1 MYRVATRRAPGLGR
15 AVLAPP
21 RAARPNEPPS
31 RPSGRDGDWFVLLFW
46 AHMSTKSSA
55 QTLRHTRRPGAPAA
69 LAQGF
74 RDTWTHRRLTWYL
87 VRADLKKHGAD
98 TVLGNVWWVL
108 DPLLQLAVYTVMVS
122 VIFRYNI
129 EAYPLFAFAAI
140 LPWKWFSSSTNDA
153 ITSVVSRER
162 IIKQVSFPKIV
173 LPVASTVGGIVNFAF
188 GMIPLLG
195 LMVIFYPA
203 HLSVT
208 MLLIP
213 AVAVVQFVFTL
224 ALAVALGSLNV
235 FYRDVGNLFR
245 HVLRIWFYLSPALYT
260 ADRIAEITTNH
271 AIIGKLF
278 ALNPWAI
285 LFESYHDVIYY
296 DRTPDWAQL
305 GSLLLISIV
314 VLCVAVVFFKRVEPA
329 FAKVL

>member
-1 MYRVATRRAPGLGR
+1 M
-15 AVLAPP
+15 VLF
-21 RAARPNEPPS
+21 R
-31 RPSGRDGDWFVLLFW
+31 
-46 AHMSTKSSA
+46 AHMSTKSSV
-55 QTLRHTRRPGAPAA
+55 QTLHYTRHPGAPAA

-122 VIFRYNI
+122 VIFRYNM

-153 ITSVVSRER
+153 TTSVVSRER
-162 IIKQVSFPKIV
+162 IIKQVAFPKIV
-173 LPVASTVGGIVNFAF
+173 LPVAATVGGIVNFAF

-195 LMVIFYPA
+195 LIVIFYPT
-203 HLSVT
+203 HLQAT
-208 MLLIP
+208 LLLIP
-213 AVAVVQFVFTL
+213 AVAAVQFVFTL
-224 ALAVALGSLNV
+224 ALSVALGSLNV

-245 HVLRIWFYLSPALYT
+245 HVLRMWFYLSPALYT
-260 ADRIAEITTNH
+260 IDRIAEITTNH
-271 AIIGKLF
+271 AVIGKLF
-278 ALNPWAI
+278 TLNPWSI
-285 LFESYHDVIYY
+285 LFEAYHDVIYY
-296 DRTPDWAQL
+296 DRVPSWTAL
-305 GSLLLISIV
+305 GSLLIFSLAFLCLA
-314 VLCVAVVFFKRVEPA
+314 VLFFKRVEPA

>member
-1 MYRVATRRAPGLGR
+1 M
-15 AVLAPP
+15 VLF
-21 RAARPNEPPS
+21 R
-31 RPSGRDGDWFVLLFW
+31 
-46 AHMSTKSSA
+46 AHMSTKSSV
-55 QTLRHTRRPGAPAA
+55 QTLHYTRHPGAPAA

-122 VIFRYNI
+122 VIFKYNM

-153 ITSVVSRER
+153 TTSVVSRER
-162 IIKQVSFPKIV
+162 IIKQVAFPKIV
-173 LPVASTVGGIVNFAF
+173 LPVAATVGGIVNFAF

-195 LMVIFYPA
+195 LIVIFYPT
-203 HLSVT
+203 HLQAT
-208 MLLIP
+208 LLLIP
-213 AVAVVQFVFTL
+213 AVAAVQFVFTL
-224 ALAVALGSLNV
+224 ALSVALGSLNV

-245 HVLRIWFYLSPALYT
+245 HVLRMWFYLSPALYT
-260 ADRIAEITTNH
+260 IDRIAEITTNH
-271 AIIGKLF
+271 AVIGKLF
-278 ALNPWAI
+278 TLNPWSI
-285 LFESYHDVIYY
+285 LFEAYHDVIYY
-296 DRTPDWAQL
+296 DRVPNWTSL
-305 GSLLLISIV
+305 GSLLIFSLAFLSLA
-314 VLCVAVVFFKRVEPA
+314 VLFFKRVEPA

>member
-1 MYRVATRRAPGLGR
+1 V
-15 AVLAPP
+15 VLF
-21 RAARPNEPPS
+21 R
-31 RPSGRDGDWFVLLFW
+31 
-46 AHMSTKSSA
+46 AHMSTKASA
-55 QTLRHTRRPGAPAA
+55 QTLRYTRRPGAPTA

-122 VIFRYNI
+122 VIFRYNM

-153 ITSVVSRER
+153 TTSVVSRER
-162 IIKQVSFPKIV
+162 IIKQVAFPKIV
-173 LPVASTVGGIVNFAF
+173 LPVAATVGGIVNFAF

-195 LMVIFYPA
+195 LIVIFYPT
-203 HLSVT
+203 HLQAT
-208 MLLIP
+208 LLLIP
-213 AVAVVQFVFTL
+213 AVAAVQFVFTL
-224 ALAVALGSLNV
+224 ALSVALGSLNV

-245 HVLRIWFYLSPALYT
+245 HVLRMWFYLSPALYT
-260 ADRIAEITTNH
+260 IDRIAEITTNH
-271 AIIGKLF
+271 AVIGKLF
-278 ALNPWAI
+278 TLNPWSI
-285 LFESYHDVIYY
+285 LFEAYHDVIYY
-296 DRTPDWAQL
+296 DRVPNWTSL
-305 GSLLLISIV
+305 GSLLIFSLAFLSLA
-314 VLCVAVVFFKRVEPA
+314 VLFFKRVEPA

>member
-1 MYRVATRRAPGLGR
+1 V
-15 AVLAPP
+15 VLF
-21 RAARPNEPPS
+21 R
-31 RPSGRDGDWFVLLFW
+31 
-46 AHMSTKSSA
+46 AHMSTKSSV
-55 QTLRHTRRPGAPAA
+55 QTLHYTRRPGAPAA

-122 VIFRYNI
+122 VIFKYNM

-153 ITSVVSRER
+153 TTSVVSRER
-162 IIKQVSFPKIV
+162 IIKQVAFPKIV
-173 LPVASTVGGIVNFAF
+173 LPVAATVGGIVNFAF

-195 LMVIFYPA
+195 LIVIFYPT
-203 HLSVT
+203 HLQAT
-208 MLLIP
+208 LLLIP
-213 AVAVVQFVFTL
+213 AVAAVQFVFTL
-224 ALAVALGSLNV
+224 ALSVALGSLNV

-245 HVLRIWFYLSPALYT
+245 HVLRMWFYLSPALYT
-260 ADRIAEITTNH
+260 IDRIAEITTNH
-271 AIIGKLF
+271 AVIGKLF
-278 ALNPWAI
+278 TLNPWSI
-285 LFESYHDVIYY
+285 LFEAYHDVIYY
-296 DRTPDWAQL
+296 DRVPNWTSL
-305 GSLLLISIV
+305 GSLLIFSLAFLSLA
-314 VLCVAVVFFKRVEPA
+314 VLFFKRVEPA

>member
-1 MYRVATRRAPGLGR
+1 M
-15 AVLAPP
+15 VLF
-21 RAARPNEPPS
+21 R
-31 RPSGRDGDWFVLLFW
+31 
-46 AHMSTKSSA
+46 AHMSTKASA
-55 QTLRHTRRPGAPAA
+55 QTLRYTRRPGAPTA

-122 VIFRYNI
+122 VIFRYNM

-153 ITSVVSRER
+153 TTSVVSRER
-162 IIKQVSFPKIV
+162 IIKQVAFPKIV
-173 LPVASTVGGIVNFAF
+173 LPVAATVGGIVNFAF

-195 LMVIFYPA
+195 LIVIFYPT
-203 HLSVT
+203 HLQAT
-208 MLLIP
+208 LLLIP
-213 AVAVVQFVFTL
+213 AVAAVQFVFTL
-224 ALAVALGSLNV
+224 ALSVALGSLNV

-245 HVLRIWFYLSPALYT
+245 HVLRMWFYLSPALYT
-260 ADRIAEITTNH
+260 IDRIAEITTNH
-271 AIIGKLF
+271 AVIGKLF
-278 ALNPWAI
+278 TLNPWSI
-285 LFESYHDVIYY
+285 LFEAYHDVIYY
-296 DRTPDWAQL
+296 DRVPNWTSL
-305 GSLLLISIV
+305 GSLLIFSLAFLSLA
-314 VLCVAVVFFKRVEPA
+314 VLFFKRVEPA

>member
-1 MYRVATRRAPGLGR
+1 M
-15 AVLAPP
+15 VLF
-21 RAARPNEPPS
+21 R
-31 RPSGRDGDWFVLLFW
+31 
-46 AHMSTKSSA
+46 AHMSTKSSV
-55 QTLRHTRRPGAPAA
+55 QTLHYTRRPGAPAA

-122 VIFRYNI
+122 VIFKYNM

-153 ITSVVSRER
+153 TTSVVSRER
-162 IIKQVSFPKIV
+162 IIKQVAFPKIV
-173 LPVASTVGGIVNFAF
+173 LPVAATVGGIVNFAF

-195 LMVIFYPA
+195 LIVIFYPT
-203 HLSVT
+203 HLQAT
-208 MLLIP
+208 LLLIP
-213 AVAVVQFVFTL
+213 AVAAVQFVFTL
-224 ALAVALGSLNV
+224 ALSVALGSLNV

-245 HVLRIWFYLSPALYT
+245 HVLRMWFYLSPALYT
-260 ADRIAEITTNH
+260 IDRIAEITTNH
-271 AIIGKLF
+271 AVIGKLF
-278 ALNPWAI
+278 TLNPWSI
-285 LFESYHDVIYY
+285 LFEAYHDVIYY
-296 DRTPDWAQL
+296 DRVPNWTSL
-305 GSLLLISIV
+305 GSLLIFSLAFLSLA
-314 VLCVAVVFFKRVEPA
+314 VLFFKRVEPA